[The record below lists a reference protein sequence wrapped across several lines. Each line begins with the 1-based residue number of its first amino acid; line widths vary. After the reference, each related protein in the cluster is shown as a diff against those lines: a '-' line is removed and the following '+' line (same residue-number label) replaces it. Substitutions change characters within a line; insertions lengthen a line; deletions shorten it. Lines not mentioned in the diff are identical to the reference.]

1 MCIRDSF
8 WGSLALLLGGYFVYG
23 AFVEKVFGADFGR
36 LTPVKSRRDGVD
48 YIELPR
54 YKIFLI
60 QLLNIAGLGPVI
72 GPILGAV
79 SYTHL
84 ITLPESSTCGVSQ
97 KHQSGPAAQRPERM
111 PASCRAVRRHSSNS
125 RAKACCATASVP

>member
-1 MCIRDSF
+1 MSGLWYF

-36 LTPVKSRRDGVD
+36 PTPVKSQRDGVD

-60 QLLNIAGLGPVI
+60 QLLNIAGSARCSAPSLGRCTGLPPCSGSCSAGI
-72 GPILGAV
+72 FGRRGA
-79 SYTHL
+79 
-84 ITLPESSTCGVSQ
+84 
-97 KHQSGPAAQRPERM
+97 
-111 PASCRAVRRHSSNS
+111 
-125 RAKACCATASVP
+125 

>member
-1 MCIRDSF
+1 MSGLWYF

-36 LTPVKSRRDGVD
+36 LTPVKSQRDGVD
-48 YIELPR
+48 DELPR

-72 GPILGAV
+72 SPSRGAV
-79 SYTHL
+79 RAFR
-84 ITLPESSTCGVSQ
+84 
-97 KHQSGPAAQRPERM
+97 PALGRVRLHFQRRG
-111 PASCRAVRRHSSNS
+111 A
-125 RAKACCATASVP
+125 

>member
-1 MCIRDSF
+1 MSGLWYF

-60 QLLNIAGLGPVI
+60 QLLNIAGLGP
-72 GPILGAV
+72 GARPHPWGAV
-79 SYTHL
+79 RAFR
-84 ITLPESSTCGVSQ
+84 
-97 KHQSGPAAQRPERM
+97 PALGR
-111 PASCRAVRRHSSNS
+111 VRLHFR
-125 RAKACCATASVP
+125 RRGA

>member
-1 MCIRDSF
+1 MSGLWYF

-23 AFVEKVFGADFGR
+23 AFVEKVFGADFRR

-72 GPILGAV
+72 GTG
-79 SYTHL
+79 
-84 ITLPESSTCGVSQ
+84 LPPC
-97 KHQSGPAAQRPERM
+97 SGSCSAAFSAARCMTTVRP
-111 PASCRAVRRHSSNS
+111 
-125 RAKACCATASVP
+125 

>member
-1 MCIRDSF
+1 MSGLWYF

-72 GPILGAV
+72 GPILGALYG
-79 SYTHL
+79 SC
-84 ITLPESSTCGVSQ
+84 S
-97 KHQSGPAAQRPERM
+97 AAFSAARCMTTVRP
-111 PASCRAVRRHSSNS
+111 
-125 RAKACCATASVP
+125 

>member
-1 MCIRDSF
+1 MSGLWYF

-72 GPILGAV
+72 GPILGAL
-79 SYTHL
+79 Y
-84 ITLPESSTCGVSQ
+84 
-97 KHQSGPAAQRPERM
+97 GPSALLWVVFGCIFGGAVHDYCSAM
-111 PASCRAVRRHSSNS
+111 APASAASWKCSPS
-125 RAKACCATASVP
+125 RS